1 MDGFCQ
7 GPPKT
12 ERSSRINYPNWQP
25 FFPTTVFRNSDADP
39 AGPRSG
45 FLIHPGSFLFPSA
58 LLSTSISI
66 TRERGAITST

>member
-1 MDGFCQ
+1 MDEFCQ

-12 ERSSRINYPNWQP
+12 DRSRRINYPNKQP
-25 FFPTTVFRNSDADP
+25 FFPTTVYRNFNADP

-45 FLIHPGSFLFPSA
+45 FPIRPGSFLFPSA

-66 TRERGAITST
+66 TREGGAIT